1 MSELTEGT
9 IKLPGIGPTKKVYV
23 LAAGGAVA
31 LGVAY
36 IYYRHAQAGAATDA
50 PTEDYAG
57 TGTDGSDGYT
67 GASGSVSGTSGSDA
81 YDALPATPTTDQQ
94 WVALVEDALSYLEPG
109 YLVETL
115 GKYLDRRP
123 LTAEEASVIRSAWAV
138 AGHPPGNQPIT
149 LATDNGSPGT
159 VTLPGV
165 PGGLKVVSTTSSS
178 VALSWSSVAS
188 ATKYRLYGPD
198 TAVRDV
204 TGTSS
209 TVTGLAP
216 SKGYTF
222 SVSAVNAAG
231 ESAKSA
237 SVAGTTKA
245 PAPTTPKPTPKPSTK
260 PVGYKRVTVKKY
272 TDHNPPWESTISG
285 IAGHYHRT
293 ESQVWNFSKNASL
306 RAKRKAMDKIQAGD
320 YVYVPQ

>member
-1 MSELTEGT
+1 MSDLTEGT

-23 LAAGGAVA
+23 LAAGGVVA

-36 IYYRHAQAGAATDA
+36 VYYRRANSGDTEA

-57 TGTDGSDGYT
+57 TGTTGEDGYA
-67 GASGSVSGTSGSDA
+67 GASGSVSGTAGSDA

-94 WVALVEDALSYLEPG
+94 WVALVTDSLSYLEPG
-109 YLVETL
+109 YLVEVL
-115 GKYLDRRP
+115 GKYLDRKA
-123 LTAEEASVIRSAWAV
+123 LTADEASVIRSAWAV
-138 AGHPPGNQPIT
+138 AGHPPGNQPII

-159 VTLPGV
+159 VTLPAV
-165 PGGLKVVSTTSSS
+165 PSGLKVASTTATS
-178 VALSWSSVAS
+178 VGLSWSSVAS

-198 TAVRDV
+198 TAVREV
-204 TGTSS
+204 SGTLS
-209 TVTGLAP
+209 TVTGLAA

-237 SVAGTTKA
+237 SVTATTKA
-245 PAPTTPKPTPKPSTK
+245 PATGTPTPTKTSTK
-260 PVGYKRVTVKKY
+260 PAGYKRVTVKKY
-272 TDHNPPWESTISG
+272 TDKNPPWESTISG
-285 IAGHYHRT
+285 IAGHYHKT
-293 ESQVWNFSKNASL
+293 TAQVWNYSKNASL
-306 RAKRKAMDKIQAGD
+306 RSKRKEMNKIQAGD